1 MGGRNKG
8 RPGIQRKLT
17 VLNKVD
23 GEDSTEKV
31 TFESRTVA
39 GEISGEEQTRQKE
52 Q

>member
-1 MGGRNKG
+1 MGGRK
-8 RPGIQRKLT
+8 RPGIQRKFT
-17 VLNKVD
+17 ILNKVH

-39 GEISGEEQTRQKE
+39 GEIAEEEQTRQKE